1 MKYEE
6 ICDFAVLYAA
16 YVAAR
21 EGKRK
26 KRRTV
31 EFEENLL
38 ENLRD
43 IMDDLTAGT
52 YRPGEFER
60 FKIFEPK
67 ERDIEAPAFKD
78 KVVLHAV
85 TDNGLYDAITRSF
98 VRNNCA
104 NQTGKGTADAVIRL
118 KTCMVRYYARY
129 GTAEGWIL
137 KCDIRHFFASI
148 NHDVLKGKLLKV
160 FEKRGL
166 DMRIY
171 DLLCIYID
179 KTEGLPLGYQT
190 SQLFA
195 LLMLDALDHYIEEER
210 GFRFHV
216 RGMDDFVVIG
226 RDKEDLV
233 KLLKDIKRETG
244 KIGLELNSKTAIFPM
259 RNGVDFLGYHTYL
272 TETGAVV
279 QKLRRTAIQ
288 RIEKRIKRW
297 RNDFAEGKI
306 SAQKIKE
313 RFLSWDS
320 HAAYGETRELRK
332 KYAKE
337 VSDIIGEPVEIHR
350 KLNST
355 RIQRERRRAKQL
367 RCIAAK
373 QQRALAR
380 KAGYRSPDL
389 PPWE

>member
-43 IMDDLTAGT
+43 ILDDLIAGT
-52 YRPGEFER
+52 YQPGEFER

-118 KTCMVRYYARY
+118 KTCMVRYYAQY

-137 KCDIRHFFASI
+137 KCDIH
-148 NHDVLKGKLLKV
+148 
-160 FEKRGL
+160 
-166 DMRIY
+166 
-171 DLLCIYID
+171 LLCQHQ
-179 KTEGLPLGYQT
+179 PRCAQR
-190 SQLFA
+190 QA
-195 LLMLDALDHYIEEER
+195 AQ
-210 GFRFHV
+210 GFREA
-216 RGMDDFVVIG
+216 R
-226 RDKEDLV
+226 
-233 KLLKDIKRETG
+233 
-244 KIGLELNSKTAIFPM
+244 P
-259 RNGVDFLGYHTYL
+259 GYAHL
-272 TETGAVV
+272 
-279 QKLRRTAIQ
+279 
-288 RIEKRIKRW
+288 
-297 RNDFAEGKI
+297 
-306 SAQKIKE
+306 
-313 RFLSWDS
+313 
-320 HAAYGETRELRK
+320 
-332 KYAKE
+332 
-337 VSDIIGEPVEIHR
+337 
-350 KLNST
+350 
-355 RIQRERRRAKQL
+355 
-367 RCIAAK
+367 
-373 QQRALAR
+373 
-380 KAGYRSPDL
+380 
-389 PPWE
+389 